1 MSQRPRD
8 RSTPRPITLAAS
20 ALALLALLTSCGGP
34 APRAAPISAVTATAM
49 PAAVLVEWTGGDGAA
64 SFVVYR
70 SEDGGDPAALA
81 EVPGDARSYLDHAV
95 AEATSYAYAVA
106 AVDPSGA
113 QEPVGQSGEPVTPL
127 PGVRLTVVLDGD
139 GTVVVEGGPAP
150 VTCADDC
157 VVGFAPGAEVA
168 LSGVADGQAF
178 AGFGA
183 LAPALA
189 RRVGIH
195 RTTVAALVA
204 VVAGLAARAAVGDHP
219 VQLPDDN
226 DARRDDPD
234 VGIR

>member
-1 MSQRPRD
+1 GRAVRAPGGSPVSQRPRD

-49 PAAVLVEWTGGDGAA
+49 PAAVLVEWT
-64 SFVVYR
+64 
-70 SEDGGDPAALA
+70 GGDPAALA

-150 VTCADDC
+150 VTCADD
-157 VVGFAPGAEVA
+157 
-168 LSGVADGQAF
+168 
-178 AGFGA
+178 
-183 LAPALA
+183 
-189 RRVGIH
+189 
-195 RTTVAALVA
+195 
-204 VVAGLAARAAVGDHP
+204 
-219 VQLPDDN
+219 
-226 DARRDDPD
+226 
-234 VGIR
+234 